1 MDLPPPLTRSPVS
14 PPNSYSPSDR
24 SSSIDYPSPELVA
37 QHYSLSLYGSSC
49 SMASSAQ
56 DPDHSHTPLDSMG
69 QQEWAHVTSQTMPS
83 IVSATYDGFGGFG
96 SAASFG
102 QPDVYASHQHQDS
115 MLSHSPPPPHS
126 RSPVGSLRGP
136 LGYTSSTPM
145 MLQSMTPRIKVEAAP
160 LDYRHGGDMTQYPSP
175 ARSLNAYPADVGVYS
190 TTVASSGYL
199 SDTQSSAWSNK
210 DYNSAE
216 NDSYYSPGQSSL
228 GGGAGD
234 RHKQGRAVRPLKKTK
249 RTTTSKEDANF
260 FCEVKGCGKMFSRS
274 YNYKAHMETHDEKR
288 EYPFPCQT
296 SGCTKRFVRKTD
308 LQRHHQSVHMKER
321 NHKCDYCGRLFAR
334 KDTLRRHM
342 EDGCPKRFDI
352 GTLDLRA
359 ESYCQRPVSSDMGM
373 LSPTHSTLPPL
384 AMPSMGSSVMMMAP
398 ARGRDILPSNDQ
410 GARSQGWGR

>member
-56 DPDHSHTPLDSMG
+56 EPDHSHTPLDSMG

-83 IVSATYDGFGGFG
+83 IVSATYDGFGSFG

-102 QPDVYASHQHQDS
+102 QHDVYASHQHQDS
-115 MLSHSPPPPHS
+115 ILSHSSPPPHS
-126 RSPVGSLRGP
+126 RSPVGSLRSP
-136 LGYTSSTPM
+136 LGYTAGTPM

-190 TTVASSGYL
+190 TTVPSSGYL

-216 NDSYYSPGQSSL
+216 NESYYSPGQSSL
-228 GGGAGD
+228 GGASD

-260 FCEVKGCGKMFSRS
+260 FCEIKGCGKMFSRS

-288 EYPFPCQT
+288 EYPFPCQA
-296 SGCTKRFVRKTD
+296 SGCTKKFVRKTD
-308 LQRHHQSVHMKER
+308 LQRHNQSVHMKER

-359 ESYCQRPVSSDMGM
+359 ESYSQRPISSDMSM

-384 AMPSMGSSVMMMAP
+384 AMPSIGTSVMMMAP

-410 GARSQGWGR
+410 GARSQDWGR